1 MRFYVRKCVG
11 VGVTVLVGLWLP
23 AMTGC
28 TDADLSTFLADLG
41 VSLDVNVTIDDNSNG
56 NTNDNTNDNTNG
68 DTNGGTD
75 AGSGFTGGGGD
86 EIRFAAPLS
95 GGGSSSGSAVW
106 RVRSDRVV
114 FKVEVESGQPGAML
128 DIVVD
133 GVVIDALTLDATGF
147 GEVEYRDPPDNN
159 PDPNEFPLPDI
170 FPADVGDGS
179 TVWVG
184 DLSGVLAVE

>member
-1 MRFYVRKCVG
+1 MSIFARKCVG
-11 VGVTVLVGLWLP
+11 VGVAVLVGSWLP
-23 AMTGC
+23 AITGC
-28 TDADLSTFLADLG
+28 TDADLSAFLSDFGA
-41 VSLDVNVTIDDNSNG
+41 SRDVDVTIDDN
-56 NTNDNTNDNTNG
+56 
-68 DTNGGTD
+68 TNGGTD
-75 AGSGFTGGGGD
+75 DATNGGTDDGSGFTGGGGGD
-86 EIRFAAPLS
+86 EIRFAASLS

-114 FKVEVESGQPGAML
+114 FKVEVESGLPGAVL

-133 GVVIDALTLDATGF
+133 GVIIATLTLDATGF